1 MQNADVFGGFCRA
14 SSQQQ
19 TLQGGDVFHDKIR
32 RAGGKRG
39 LVMRAPGNGAGF
51 DAGGVPHFDVC
62 RGVADVK
69 GGSGVAVKRGKGEP
83 DAFGMRFVVL
93 HRVRADEYVDVC
105 ADAELFAVGA
115 QDGGFFAAND
125 AGLPLLRLEG
135 GEQDGNAGVDADM
148 AFRRCGVMLAEG
160 GE

>member
-1 MQNADVFGGFCRA
+1 
-14 SSQQQ
+14 
-19 TLQGGDVFHDKIR
+19 
-32 RAGGKRG
+32 
-39 LVMRAPGNGAGF
+39 
-51 DAGGVPHFDVC
+51 
-62 RGVADVK
+62 
-69 GGSGVAVKRGKGEP
+69 
-83 DAFGMRFVVL
+83 MRFVVL